1 MSKINY
7 HNVADEDLV
16 EYYRNSHDTVYVGEL
31 YTRYTHLVYGV
42 CMKYLQNDNDA
53 KDATMQIFEKLLKEL
68 KKHHITAFK
77 PWLYMVVKNY
87 CMMEFRKAASQKTN
101 TQKIVKEQQQNVET
115 DVDAH
120 LDEKAER
127 ELMLNGLEKGLSA
140 LKPEQQQCVK
150 LFYLEELSYKDIAE
164 KTGFSLN
171 DVKSHIQNGKRNL
184 KLFLTENKNG

>member
-1 MSKINY
+1 
-7 HNVADEDLV
+7 
-16 EYYRNSHDTVYVGEL
+16 
-31 YTRYTHLVYGV
+31 
-42 CMKYLQNDNDA
+42 
-53 KDATMQIFEKLLKEL
+53 MQIFEKLLKEL

-115 DVDAH
+115 DADAH
-120 LDEKAER
+120 LDEKAEK

>member
-7 HNVADEDLV
+7 HTISDEDLV

-68 KKHHITAFK
+68 KKHHVTAFK

-87 CMMEFRKAASQKTN
+87 CMMEFRKASSQKIN
-101 TQKIVKEQQQNVET
+101 TQKILKAQQQDVES
-115 DVDAH
+115 DAASH
-120 LDEKAER
+120 LEDKAEK
-127 ELMLNGLEKGLSA
+127 EIMLNGLEKGLTA

-150 LFYLEELSYKDIAE
+150 MFYLEELSYKDIAE

>member
-1 MSKINY
+1 MSKNNY
-7 HNVADEDLV
+7 NSVSDEDLV

-87 CMMEFRKAASQKTN
+87 CKMEFRKAASQKTN

-115 DVDAH
+115 ETDAH
-120 LDEKAER
+120 LDEKAEK
-127 ELMLNGLEKGLSA
+127 EMMLNGLEKGLSA

>member
-1 MSKINY
+1 MSKNNY
-7 HNVADEDLV
+7 NSVSDEDLV

-77 PWLYMVVKNY
+77 SWLYMVVKNY

-120 LDEKAER
+120 LDEKAEK

>member
-1 MSKINY
+1 
-7 HNVADEDLV
+7 
-16 EYYRNSHDTVYVGEL
+16 
-31 YTRYTHLVYGV
+31 
-42 CMKYLQNDNDA
+42 
-53 KDATMQIFEKLLKEL
+53 
-68 KKHHITAFK
+68 
-77 PWLYMVVKNY
+77 
-87 CMMEFRKAASQKTN
+87 MMEFRKAASQKMN

-120 LDEKAER
+120 LDEKAEK

>member
-7 HNVADEDLV
+7 HSVSDEDLV

-120 LDEKAER
+120 LDEKAEK

-184 KLFLTENKNG
+184 KLFLTANKNG

>member
-120 LDEKAER
+120 LDEKAEK
-127 ELMLNGLEKGLSA
+127 EMMLNGLEKGLSA

>member
-1 MSKINY
+1 MSKNNY
-7 HNVADEDLV
+7 NSVSDEDLV

-120 LDEKAER
+120 LDEKAEK

-150 LFYLEELSYKDIAE
+150 LFYLEEMSYKDIAE

>member
-1 MSKINY
+1 MSKNNY
-7 HNVADEDLV
+7 NSVSDEDLV

-87 CMMEFRKAASQKTN
+87 CMMEFRKAASQKMN

-120 LDEKAER
+120 LDEKAEK

-150 LFYLEELSYKDIAE
+150 LFYVEELSYKDIAE

>member
-1 MSKINY
+1 LSKNNY
-7 HNVADEDLV
+7 NSVSDEDLV

-120 LDEKAER
+120 LDEKAEK

>member
-1 MSKINY
+1 MSKNNY
-7 HNVADEDLV
+7 NSVSDEDLV

-87 CMMEFRKAASQKTN
+87 CMMEFRKASSQKAN

-120 LDEKAER
+120 LDEKVEK

-164 KTGFSLN
+164 RTGFSLN

>member
-120 LDEKAER
+120 LDEKAEK

-150 LFYLEELSYKDIAE
+150 LFYLEEMSYKDIAE

>member
-1 MSKINY
+1 MSKNNY
-7 HNVADEDLV
+7 HNVSDEDLV

-42 CMKYLQNDNDA
+42 CMKYLQNDSDA
-53 KDATMQIFEKLLKEL
+53 KDATMLIFEKLLKEL

-120 LDEKAER
+120 LDEKAEK

-184 KLFLTENKNG
+184 KLFLTANKNG

>member
-1 MSKINY
+1 MSKNNY
-7 HNVADEDLV
+7 HNVSDEDLV

-101 TQKIVKEQQQNVET
+101 TQKIAKEQQQNVET

-120 LDEKAER
+120 LDEKAEK

>member
-120 LDEKAER
+120 LDEKAEK

>member
-1 MSKINY
+1 LSKNNY
-7 HNVADEDLV
+7 HSVADEDLV

-120 LDEKAER
+120 LDEKAEK

>member
-1 MSKINY
+1 LSKNNY
-7 HNVADEDLV
+7 NSVSDEDLV

-120 LDEKAER
+120 LDEKAEK
-127 ELMLNGLEKGLSA
+127 EMMLNGLEKGLSA

>member
-1 MSKINY
+1 MSKNNY
-7 HNVADEDLV
+7 NSVSDEDLV

-87 CMMEFRKAASQKTN
+87 CMMEFRKASSQKVN

-120 LDEKAER
+120 LDEKAEK

>member
-1 MSKINY
+1 MSKNNY
-7 HNVADEDLV
+7 NSVSDEDLV

-120 LDEKAER
+120 LDEKAEK

-150 LFYLEELSYKDIAE
+150 LFYLDELSYKDIAE

>member
-1 MSKINY
+1 MSKNNY
-7 HNVADEDLV
+7 NSVSDEDLV

-120 LDEKAER
+120 LDEKAEK

>member
-1 MSKINY
+1 MSKNNY
-7 HNVADEDLV
+7 HNVSDEDLV

-120 LDEKAER
+120 LDEKAEK

>member
-1 MSKINY
+1 LSKINY

-120 LDEKAER
+120 LDEKAEK

>member
-1 MSKINY
+1 MSKNNY
-7 HNVADEDLV
+7 NSVSDEDLV

-120 LDEKAER
+120 LDEKAEK

-184 KLFLTENKNG
+184 KLFLTANKNG

>member
-1 MSKINY
+1 MSKNNY
-7 HNVADEDLV
+7 NSVSDEDLV

-115 DVDAH
+115 DVDTH
-120 LDEKAER
+120 LDEKAEK

>member
-1 MSKINY
+1 
-7 HNVADEDLV
+7 
-16 EYYRNSHDTVYVGEL
+16 VGEL

-87 CMMEFRKAASQKTN
+87 CMMEFRKASSQKVN

-120 LDEKAER
+120 LDEKAEK

-150 LFYLEELSYKDIAE
+150 LFYLEELSYKDIAD

>member
-7 HNVADEDLV
+7 HSVSDEDLV

-87 CMMEFRKAASQKTN
+87 CMMEFRKAASLKTN
-101 TQKIVKEQQQNVET
+101 TQKIVKEQQQHVET
-115 DVDAH
+115 DDASH
-120 LDEKAER
+120 LDEKAEK
-127 ELMLNGLEKGLSA
+127 EMMLNGLEKGLSV
-140 LKPEQQQCVK
+140 LKPDQQQCVK

-184 KLFLTENKNG
+184 KLFLTENRNG